1 MLFFIPNLTVWGLR
15 GESTIKSV
23 SGNLPLNLFP
33 FPVYRWETPHPL
45 SLLLCEEQRE
55 EFTGWKFFFPLCD
68 CRVEVYKRLR
78 SQVRGSQRRL
88 CRCLRSVLK
97 AVLVPCT
104 YEHNIISYIIF
115 PLCEDVFY
123 LQIKSTG
130 NRLAHSKVDGYV
142 TPCSAANLTEITSLK
157 ALII

>member
-1 MLFFIPNLTVWGLR
+1 MKVFFFLTV
-15 GESTIKSV
+15 
-23 SGNLPLNLFP
+23 
-33 FPVYRWETPHPL
+33 
-45 SLLLCEEQRE
+45 LLQ
-55 EFTGWKFFFPLCD
+55 GG
-68 CRVEVYKRLR
+68 EVYKRLR

-104 YEHNIISYIIF
+104 YEHIITSYIIF
-115 PLCEDVFY
+115 QLCEEVLS

-130 NRLAHSKVDGYV
+130 NRLAQSGDGG
-142 TPCSAANLTEITSLK
+142 CSTANLTEIISLK